1 MLWSI
6 CFRSL
11 IYHSPETHTMIKASL
26 SPMALSLA
34 VLFACNPDKNPIDST
49 TDEPSTESAGT
60 DSTAGDPTGDPTGG
74 PTGDPTGDEPVAT
87 TTEGST
93 SSGDPTENSG
103 DVTGPADGGGAPCI
117 DTPTVIAVDADTPLG
132 NTAQGLLADKLGPRS
147 TLLTFSEEPLS
158 LADAW
163 RGVTLP
169 LSVEVRYEG
178 GEIRWVD
185 SEINPESGGEG
196 FPGECLDR
204 LEVDVGFDFVT
215 EGLEFDEHRDAVL
228 QFFDAES
235 AQMRVELLPPG
246 LNGSL
251 DPATLY
257 KDEEPQWIVTG
268 IEIGAQFQG
277 AALGGSLLNE
287 VQVGDDESG
296 FAGFGS
302 VGWWGDPIEP

>member
-1 MLWSI
+1 
-6 CFRSL
+6 
-11 IYHSPETHTMIKASL
+11 MIKANL

-60 DSTAGDPTGDPTGG
+60 DSTAGDPTGDPS
-74 PTGDPTGDEPVAT
+74 GDPTGDEPIVT
-87 TTEGST
+87 TTEGDTST
-93 SSGDPTENSG
+93 SDPTEGPG
-103 DVTGPADGGGAPCI
+103 DTTGPADGEGAPCI

-147 TLLTFSEEPLS
+147 TLLTFAEEPLS

-169 LSVEVRYEG
+169 LSVELRYEG
-178 GEIRWVD
+178 GEIRWIE
-185 SEINPESGGEG
+185 SEINPEFGGEG

-215 EGLEFDEHRDAVL
+215 EGLEFDEHRDGVL
-228 QFFDAES
+228 QFVDAES
-235 AQMRVELLPPG
+235 ASLRVELLPPG

-257 KDEEPQWIVTG
+257 KDEEPQWVVTG
-268 IEIGAQFQG
+268 IEIGATFQG

-287 VQVGDDESG
+287 VHVGDDESG
-296 FAGFGS
+296 FVGFGN